1 MSMPERYNVLIVD
14 DEEMVGDMLK
24 DFLEDF
30 GFNVKTV
37 LNGKD
42 GLDLISKEKFHAAIV
57 DMRLPD
63 MIGNDFII
71 KADKL
76 QSGIKYF
83 VHTGSHEYR
92 LPEKLK
98 SLGMSRET
106 ILYKPILDMNI
117 VCRAIK
123 DQLEK

>member
-1 MSMPERYNVLIVD
+1 MNKNLNILIVD

-24 DFLEDF
+24 DYLEDC
-30 GFNVKTV
+30 GFTVKTA
-37 LNGKD
+37 LNGRD
-42 GLDLISKEKFHAAIV
+42 GLDLISEEKFHVAIV

-63 MIGNDFII
+63 MIGNDFIV
-71 KADKL
+71 KAHEI
-76 QSGIKYF
+76 QSDVKYF

-98 SLGMSRET
+98 SLGLSSET
-106 ILYKPILDMNI
+106 IIYKPILDMNI
-117 VCRAIK
+117 VCQAIK

>member
-1 MSMPERYNVLIVD
+1 MSQCYSILIVD

-30 GFNVKTV
+30 GFDVKTA

-71 KADKL
+71 KADTI

-98 SLGMSRET
+98 ALGLSSET
-106 ILYKPILDMNI
+106 IIYKPILDMNI
-117 VCRAIK
+117 ICQVIK